1 MPKTTSREA
10 VASRLKQKEDEINRR
25 IEALQGEMTSTGA
38 DVRQYLKSNP
48 WVAVAGSVAAGLL
61 VGLIAG
67 KKSTKTRQKE
77 LVDTYVE
84 RLIEAARDNGAT
96 EQEVGA
102 LLREAMRSAMPPP
115 AQEAYAKPK
124 SGGLTGKLLGIGL
137 DMAMGFAKKSFFNFL
152 EEQANAPTNSEMTKK
167 DDNQL

>member
-1 MPKTTSREA
+1 MQKTSSREA
-10 VASRLKQKEDEINRR
+10 VASRLKQKEEEINRR

-38 DVRQYLKSNP
+38 DVRQYLKKNP
-48 WVAVAGSVAAGLL
+48 WIAVAGSVAAGVL

-67 KKSTKTRQKE
+67 KKSAKTQQKE
-77 LVDTYVE
+77 LVDTYIE

-102 LLREAMRSAMPPP
+102 LLREAMRSSMPPP
-115 AQEAYAKPK
+115 AQQAYNTPK

-152 EEQANAPTNSEMTKK
+152 EEQANAPTDSGIEKR
-167 DDNQL
+167 DDN

>member
-1 MPKTTSREA
+1 MQKTSSREA

-48 WVAVAGSVAAGLL
+48 WIAVAGSVAAGIL

-67 KKSTKTRQKE
+67 RKSAKTRQNE
-77 LVDTYVE
+77 LVDTYIE

-102 LLREAMRSAMPPP
+102 LLREAMRSSMPPP
-115 AQEAYAKPK
+115 PREAYGNPK
-124 SGGLTGKLLGIGL
+124 SGGIAGKLMGIGL

-152 EEQANAPTNSEMTKK
+152 EEQANAPTTSGLEKK
-167 DDNQL
+167 DDS

>member
-1 MPKTTSREA
+1 MQKTSSREA

-38 DVRQYLKSNP
+38 DVRAYLKTNP
-48 WVAVAGSVAAGLL
+48 WIAVAGSVAAGIL

-67 KKSTKTRQKE
+67 KKSAKTRQNE
-77 LVDTYVE
+77 LVDTYIE

-102 LLREAMRSAMPPP
+102 LLREAMRNSMPPQ
-115 AQEAYAKPK
+115 AHEAHASPK
-124 SGGLTGKLLGIGL
+124 SGGLTGKLMGIGL
-137 DMAMGFAKKSFFNFL
+137 DMAMGFAKKSLFNFL
-152 EEQANAPTNSEMTKK
+152 VEKAGAPTDSGLE
-167 DDNQL
+167 